1 MSPVRRA
8 NRNETMRRFQLT
20 PSEDNRLANA
30 LRACE
35 EIFNEDVLPGDAELM
50 APSDFYA
57 AMAPGPSRTWSTAHG
72 DEARLFP
79 YLAA

>member
-1 MSPVRRA
+1 
-8 NRNETMRRFQLT
+8 MRHFQLN

-57 AMAPGPSRTWSTAHG
+57 AMAPGPSRT
-72 DEARLFP
+72 
-79 YLAA
+79 